1 MYKTNRVT
9 NLERI
14 LKMNNKHSM
23 AILIEQL
30 QRMNAYQ
37 KPNEKLNIQVKNGL
51 IKNLQSSSLIDDL
64 KDK

>member
-1 MYKTNRVT
+1 MS
-9 NLERI
+9 
-14 LKMNNKHSM
+14 NKHSM

-51 IKNLQSSSLIDDL
+51 IQNLNKTI
-64 KDK
+64 KK

>member
-1 MYKTNRVT
+1 MT
-9 NLERI
+9 
-14 LKMNNKHSM
+14 NKHSM

-51 IKNLQSSSLIDDL
+51 IQNLNKTIN
-64 KDK
+64 KG

>member
-1 MYKTNRVT
+1 MS
-9 NLERI
+9 
-14 LKMNNKHSM
+14 NKHSM

-51 IKNLQSSSLIDDL
+51 IQNLNKTIN
-64 KDK
+64 K

>member
-1 MYKTNRVT
+1 MK
-9 NLERI
+9 
-14 LKMNNKHSM
+14 NKHSM

-51 IKNLQSSSLIDDL
+51 IQNLNKTIN
-64 KDK
+64 KG

>member
-1 MYKTNRVT
+1 MS
-9 NLERI
+9 
-14 LKMNNKHSM
+14 NKHSM

-51 IKNLQSSSLIDDL
+51 IQNLNKTIN
-64 KDK
+64 KG

>member
-1 MYKTNRVT
+1 
-9 NLERI
+9 
-14 LKMNNKHSM
+14 MNTNKHSM

-51 IKNLQSSSLIDDL
+51 IKNLQSTYLIDDL

>member
-1 MYKTNRVT
+1 MK
-9 NLERI
+9 
-14 LKMNNKHSM
+14 NKHSM

-51 IKNLQSSSLIDDL
+51 IQNLNKTIN
-64 KDK
+64 K

>member
-1 MYKTNRVT
+1 MS
-9 NLERI
+9 
-14 LKMNNKHSM
+14 NKHSM

-51 IKNLQSSSLIDDL
+51 IQNLNKTIKSIYKNE
-64 KDK
+64 